1 MYLLTLLA
9 LSPLTYGATTLIPT
23 TCFDDYSSLEEY
35 FAYLYP
41 WGSDHN
47 GSARMVGNSSDHEY
61 ISVDSGTLTIVAK
74 PVSGQPPTS
83 GGQEI
88 NYLSGAIHS
97 ATSFTVEAGSGF
109 DIQAEFQAPTATGT
123 WPAFWLNGADTWP
136 PEIDIAEWKGMY
148 PLNFEGLRLMGIGT
162 GDISFNTFNTSSEVQ
177 AHDIEYPS
185 PDNFHTVKAEIR
197 DEDGSNI
204 SVKFFLDGTEVTTQ
218 YGAEIINLQMEGS
231 SGSPGPTTGL
241 LLSASPISPHHTTIT
256 TTTTNISTNTPSI
269 RSPAEMTLDDNPPG
283 GSQSDLPRPAPSSPF
298 GKYYPLHINPEN
310 IFPVDPITRTFCFF
324 GTRGFHQK
332 VEETVARRIENARVL
347 IQRLPTQDEL
357 DAMVTH
363 SSRSVAYER
372 KGIWIGAL
380 IYAGIS
386 LPRWARTERWRT
398 YVPPT
403 GSMVQRLAAGFKAFN
418 KAEPLVARQRTMLA
432 VFKLM
437 FSMIAGASVS
447 GVMGVYTE
455 TKNTVS
461 DPRLAQFMADLRN
474 QNPEEVQKRK
484 AAAIES
490 RRRQMHQ
497 RRLEEVPAVGDGQ
510 GGLEKEQGYASGGV
524 ETDSPQTATAGRVY
538 QAVQDRRPVVDSS
551 ESQSKGSYFF
561 DDDDASPVAPEHR
574 NTSLQDAAHPTTID
588 V

>member
-1 MYLLTLLA
+1 
-9 LSPLTYGATTLIPT
+9 
-23 TCFDDYSSLEEY
+23 
-35 FAYLYP
+35 
-41 WGSDHN
+41 
-47 GSARMVGNSSDHEY
+47 
-61 ISVDSGTLTIVAK
+61 
-74 PVSGQPPTS
+74 
-83 GGQEI
+83 
-88 NYLSGAIHS
+88 
-97 ATSFTVEAGSGF
+97 
-109 DIQAEFQAPTATGT
+109 
-123 WPAFWLNGADTWP
+123 
-136 PEIDIAEWKGMY
+136 
-148 PLNFEGLRLMGIGT
+148 
-162 GDISFNTFNTSSEVQ
+162 
-177 AHDIEYPS
+177 
-185 PDNFHTVKAEIR
+185 
-197 DEDGSNI
+197 
-204 SVKFFLDGTEVTTQ
+204 
-218 YGAEIINLQMEGS
+218 
-231 SGSPGPTTGL
+231 
-241 LLSASPISPHHTTIT
+241 
-256 TTTTNISTNTPSI
+256 
-269 RSPAEMTLDDNPPG
+269 MTLDDNPPG

-298 GKYYPLHINPEN
+298 AKYYPLHINPEN

-380 IYAGIS
+380 VYAGIS

-510 GGLEKEQGYASGGV
+510 GGLEKEQGYASGGA
-524 ETDSPQTATAGRVY
+524 EADSPQTATPGRVY
-538 QAVQDRRPVVDSS
+538 QAVQDRRPVIDSS
-551 ESQSKGSYFF
+551 EGQSRGSYFF

-574 NTSLQDAAHPTTID
+574 NTSLQDAGALQANSWERIRQQSMSGPTQKTRENID
-588 V
+588 QPPKDVWNSSDYSNPDASRQREQAQAEFDRLIEAERSLGNESSGSSGRKGWGKW